1 MQTVQVPFLEDDKLE
16 KAAVI
21 LKTIAHPA
29 RLAII
34 NMLRGN
40 NKMSVNDICE
50 TLEMEQSLVSHHLKN
65 MKLRGILSCKRDKQ
79 QIFYS
84 LKEKDVAK
92 ILDCIK
98 NCDCY
103 L

>member
-1 MQTVQVPFLEDDKLE
+1 MQSLLLENEKLD

-40 NKMSVNDICE
+40 RKMSVNDICE
-50 TLEMEQSLVSHHLKN
+50 ALLMEQSLVSHHLKN

-98 NCDCY
+98 NCNCY
-103 L
+103 M